1 MYRVVLIDDERFV
14 LASLEGRIEWQ
25 EHGFSVVGKAMDAV
39 EGMALIRKERPD
51 VVFTDIKMPGMN
63 GLEMIRELV
72 DEFPQTKFVILS
84 GYNEFQYAKQAME
97 YGVLGFCVKPFDEEE
112 IYGILERARH
122 QLEARQAGGG
132 TQPMTLRLGTE
143 LSAGELDR
151 FLGQYGFLPDS
162 TRLIVLCGKETELPL
177 PGRFPHIELEDPP
190 SRRGYLVA
198 AESMESLKP
207 FFPAGR
213 QIGVSRPFT
222 RSGDFSV
229 ACKEATLAY
238 FQKFINK
245 KPCNAFVGSAAAEQ
259 SVSLTREL
267 QSRYYCRDLAGAHEI
282 FAQLESLFSSGTLTI
297 RSAHRLY
304 QAMLFIFAD
313 GGRDCETYEQLCER
327 YDSVED
333 MLHAIEHSLIA
344 GIAGTHAM
352 PERRSAID
360 NILCY
365 VNEHY
370 FDYGLSMQVLSE
382 KFDLNANYISQL
394 FRKSPAE
401 SFTKY
406 LTAVRMEH
414 AKDMLEKSEDSIK
427 SVGEKVGYAD
437 YFYFAKVFKK
447 TVHQTPGEYR
457 LTHTKN
463 AAGANGAAAA
473 EDWQEAEGPENQ

>member
-1 MYRVVLIDDERFV
+1 MYRVILIDDERFV

-25 EHGFSVVGKAMDAV
+25 EHGFAVVGKALDAA

-63 GLEMIRELV
+63 GLEMIHELV
-72 DEFPQTKFVILS
+72 DEFPQTKFVIIS

-122 QLEARQAGGG
+122 QLEAHQTDSSPR
-132 TQPMTLRLGTE
+132 TVPLRLGADF
-143 LSAGELDR
+143 SAEEAER
-151 FLGQYGFLPDS
+151 FLVQYGFGPDCA
-162 TRLIVLCGKETELPL
+162 RMIVLCDKETELLL
-177 PGRFPHIELEDPP
+177 PGKFPHLELSDPP
-190 SRRGYLVA
+190 ARHGFLVA
-198 AESMESLKP
+198 VESEETLKP
-207 FFPAGR
+207 FLPSGK
-213 QIGVSRPFT
+213 QIGISKPFV
-222 RSGDFSV
+222 RSSDFAA
-229 ACKEATLAY
+229 ACREATLAY
-238 FQKFINK
+238 FQRFING
-245 KPCNAFVGSAAAEQ
+245 KPCNLFAGSVAVEQ
-259 SVSLTREL
+259 SVSLIQEL
-267 QSRYYCRDLAGAHEI
+267 QSRYYCRDLAGAHEV
-282 FAQLESLFSSGTLTI
+282 FAQLEDLFSSGALTI

-304 QAMLFIFAD
+304 QSMLFAFSE
-313 GGRDCETYEQLCER
+313 GGRDCETYEQLCEQ
-327 YDSVED
+327 YGNVGE
-333 MLHAIEHSLIA
+333 MLHDIEHNLVA
-344 GIAGTHAM
+344 GISGSRNL
-352 PERRSAID
+352 PERRSAIGD
-360 NILCY
+360 ILCY

-370 FDYGLSMQVLSE
+370 FDYDLTMQTLSE

-406 LTAVRMEH
+406 LTSVRMEH

-457 LTHTKN
+457 AAHAKN
-463 AAGANGAAAA
+463 APGTGDVPEA
-473 EDWQEAEGPENQ
+473 ED